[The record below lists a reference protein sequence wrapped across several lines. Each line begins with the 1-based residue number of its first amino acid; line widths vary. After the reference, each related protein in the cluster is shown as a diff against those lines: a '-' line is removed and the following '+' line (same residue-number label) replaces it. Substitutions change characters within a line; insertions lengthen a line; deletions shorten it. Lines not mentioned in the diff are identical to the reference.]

1 MSIDHYYDFVAYS
14 RLHFEEGLVRTGFT
28 TTSDGWVGSITHG
41 DSSTDVIIT
50 LPSRFPFVPPRVV
63 PVDSDTVS
71 WSWHRERDGALC
83 LVAEDDHDGLWWVEP
98 VEFLQHISAWFDEA
112 DAGWPNDRPDLDL
125 ERYFDPSPDRRVYL
139 YGEITDYLSAF
150 VRFRPAANNT
160 MIMGRGTRPRKARTQ
175 HKDRYGYVVEL
186 ENIDTPPRD
195 WSDLAERLPADWEIE
210 RKIRDG
216 SISIVLVVY
225 RRGDQLGVF
234 VLDVAVDVE
243 RSLTARALTSG
254 STGAVARNVRAG
266 ILAPTLGSNTV
277 AIVGVG
283 AIGSFV
289 ADALVRSGVRNLTL
303 IDSDI
308 VLPGNLIRHLVGP
321 SSIGLAKVEAVSRH
335 IVDRYEMTDLRLEL
349 NTQRLDNGAEAVE
362 MITTHD
368 LVINATADFATT
380 ALLHVAA
387 ESLGQHVLSVA
398 LLDQGATYRVDV
410 LPALSNAKV
419 APPDDA
425 PLTAQIVELFDS
437 GCGSPISPT
446 PPHAVMEAAAAAARH
461 AIGIL
466 SGRPIHDAGEFRSVA
481 PQGKIRES

>member
-1 MSIDHYYDFVAYS
+1 MSIDRYDDFVAYA
-14 RLHFEEGLVRTGFT
+14 RMHFEEGLLRAGFA
-28 TTSDGWVGSITHG
+28 TTSGGWIGSIMHG
-41 DSSTDVIIT
+41 ANSTDVIIA

-63 PVDSDTVS
+63 PAAIDTVS

-98 VEFLQHISAWFDEA
+98 VEFLQHISAWFEEA
-112 DAGWPNDRPDLDL
+112 DAGWPEDRPDLDL

-139 YGEITDYLSAF
+139 YDEITDYLSAF

-160 MIMGRGTRPRKARTQ
+160 MMMVRGTRPRKARRQ

-186 ENIDTPPRD
+186 ENFDTPPRS
-195 WSDLAERLPADWEIE
+195 WSDLAERLPNALEVD

-225 RRGDQLGVF
+225 RRSDQLGVF
-234 VLDVAVDVE
+234 ALDVSIEVE
-243 RSLTARALTSG
+243 RSITARSLISG

-266 ILAPTLGSNTV
+266 ILAPALGSKKV

-283 AIGSFV
+283 AIGSFI

-303 IDSDI
+303 IDADI

-335 IVDRYEMTDLRLEL
+335 IIGRYDMADLHLEL
-349 NTQRLDNGAEAVE
+349 DAQRLDNGADAVE
-362 MITTHD
+362 IITTHD
-368 LVINATADFATT
+368 LVVNASAEFATT

-387 ESLGQHVLSVA
+387 ESVGQHVLSVA

-410 LPALSNAKV
+410 LPPFSDV
-419 APPDDA
+419 EVVPPLDA
-425 PLTAQIVELFDS
+425 PLTEQVIELFDS

-461 AIGIL
+461 VIGIL
-466 SGRPIHDAGEFRSVA
+466 SGRPIHDAGESRSVA
-481 PQGKIRES
+481 PQGEIRVS